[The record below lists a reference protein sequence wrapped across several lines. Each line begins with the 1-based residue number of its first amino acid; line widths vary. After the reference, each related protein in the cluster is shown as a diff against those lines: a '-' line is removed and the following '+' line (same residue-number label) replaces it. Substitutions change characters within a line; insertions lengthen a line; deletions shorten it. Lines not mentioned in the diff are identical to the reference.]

1 MSLLKANASVAA
13 CTTCAGH
20 CAKRAFSSH
29 HAPGHEA
36 SGSSSMQG
44 REIRKQAEES
54 WNWQRWTR
62 HQPWTKHDRN
72 IHDCRW
78 PQVLT
83 AIFGCSRGLD
93 DFQVIRNVASHSG
106 VLEQMCELL
115 DSEGVT
121 ISGLL
126 DSGKSQF
133 PKWSKELTHY
143 VVGLSCVYLGVC
155 CIIP

>member
-1 MSLLKANASVAA
+1 M
-13 CTTCAGH
+13 
-20 CAKRAFSSH
+20 
-29 HAPGHEA
+29 
-36 SGSSSMQG
+36 
-44 REIRKQAEES
+44 
-54 WNWQRWTR
+54 
-62 HQPWTKHDRN
+62 
-72 IHDCRW
+72 
-78 PQVLT
+78 LT

-126 DSGKSQF
+126 DPGKSQF
-133 PKWSKELTHY
+133 PKCSNKLTNY
-143 VVGLSCVYLGVC
+143 VFGLSCVYLGVC